1 MFRQSLFFSPP
12 NAGATPVRISLQAS
26 LPLCTVNPASQDF
39 DDALPAIAI
48 SEEADWKQRIYA
60 QDLPC
65 LCPLPE
71 GMTIPAATYWS
82 LVDDSPLSLEHE
94 TWAEL
99 FVDGSTS
106 STAAAWSVVAVR
118 TDGLHSCFLGA
129 LYGQVQLAP
138 QSSQWVGAMQVDN
151 IAAEFSTFAI
161 ALDLACR
168 MIPVR
173 SVIRPDLKLSAQLAN
188 QQCVTDSNPRLAQLI
203 TMLASWLPSDATVCE
218 VRGHTA
224 HPWNDLADAI
234 ARWALWHDP
243 PIMHSFPVLHQLASA
258 AADLNWAWVQGAPQS
273 LFQVLP
279 PVRDHQVCQFPLSLR
294 RVQTDR
300 VPQEVPQD
308 PTRCDLTVVSLNV
321 LALDS
326 LNQQREQG
334 TPTRSAHRTLGPA
347 LAPSQGPHC
356 RFAGSTH
363 VTRTSCYGSLFD
375 LFLWI

>member
-1 MFRQSLFFSPP
+1 MKR
-12 NAGATPVRISLQAS
+12 G
-26 LPLCTVNPASQDF
+26 
-39 DDALPAIAI
+39 
-48 SEEADWKQRIYA
+48 
-60 QDLPC
+60 
-65 LCPLPE
+65 
-71 GMTIPAATYWS
+71 
-82 LVDDSPLSLEHE
+82 LSSI
-94 TWAEL
+94 
-99 FVDGSTS
+99 VDGSTS

-151 IAAEFSTFAI
+151 IAAEFSAFAI

-203 TMLASWLPSDATVCE
+203 IMLASWLPSDATVCE

-294 RVQTDR
+294 RVQTYR

-334 TPTRSAHRTLGPA
+334 RQRGQRTARLDLLWHQAKVHIVGLQEARTLPGRHVTDHYLIFSSGFEAPTAPRFGCEVWLHRTLPLLHLSDGTKA
-347 LAPSQGPHC
+347 VAADFK
-356 RFAGSTH
+356 FAVAH
-363 VTRTSCYGSLFD
+363 ADPRR
-375 LFLWI
+375 LFLRADH